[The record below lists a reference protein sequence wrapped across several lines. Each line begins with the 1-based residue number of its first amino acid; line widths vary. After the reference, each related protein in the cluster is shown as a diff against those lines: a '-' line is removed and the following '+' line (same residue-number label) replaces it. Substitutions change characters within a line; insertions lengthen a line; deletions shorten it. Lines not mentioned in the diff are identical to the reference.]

1 MRSLYQFLLLILLC
15 SSFSSFAQV
24 PLYDSYPSAN
34 ATIFLDF
41 DGHYVVGTAWN
52 TNGPISGAPAN
63 LNATQ
68 IIEVCNRV
76 AEDYRPFNINVTTD
90 STKYWAAPADQRI
103 RVILTTTSDWYSP
116 AGGVSFIN
124 SFTWGDHTPAFVFT
138 SLLNFKPKNIAEAA
152 SHEAGHTLGLRHQS
166 VYDNICNKTAEYN
179 PGNGTGEIGWAPI
192 MGVGYYKNVTTWHNG
207 PASSGCNVA
216 QDDLAIITGT
226 VNGFGYRPTG
236 REGSSFGS
244 ATSLTIQENK
254 FEANG
259 IVVTRTDY
267 YYKISLGVMSPV
279 KI

>member
-103 RVILTTTSDWYSP
+103 RVILTTTSIGIALQAVYP
-116 AGGVSFIN
+116 
-124 SFTWGDHTPAFVFT
+124 
-138 SLLNFKPKNIAEAA
+138 LLILL
-152 SHEAGHTLGLRHQS
+152 H
-166 VYDNICNKTAEYN
+166 
-179 PGNGTGEIGWAPI
+179 GE
-192 MGVGYYKNVTTWHNG
+192 
-207 PASSGCNVA
+207 
-216 QDDLAIITGT
+216 
-226 VNGFGYRPTG
+226 
-236 REGSSFGS
+236 
-244 ATSLTIQENK
+244 TIHLLLCLPL
-254 FEANG
+254 
-259 IVVTRTDY
+259 Y
-267 YYKISLGVMSPV
+267 
-279 KI
+279 